1 MSNIEERVSDNAKR
15 IGSLESE
22 VGNMKVD
29 VGKMAVTVE
38 HESEKQTER
47 YQNIGT
53 QTLELKE
60 LMQERLNLDV
70 EREKSNRE
78 YRKERERQEL
88 DANLAK
94 QKWVQSLFTPQTIVI
109 VMVIILSALGI
120 TVADLPIS
128 SMVGVDVLPVAPK
141 EVPLK
146 P

>member
-60 LMQERLNLDV
+60 LMQERLNMDL
-70 EREKSNRE
+70 ERENSNRE
-78 YRKERERQEL
+78 YRKERERQEA
-88 DANLAK
+88 DASLAK
-94 QKWVQSLFTPQTIVI
+94 QKWVQSLFTPQTVVIIV
-109 VMVIILSALGI
+109 VIILSALGI

-128 SMVGVDVLPVAPK
+128 SIIGTDSVPTTPQVVPVAP
-141 EVPLK
+141 
-146 P
+146 

>member
-1 MSNIEERVSDNAKR
+1 MSNVEERISDNAKSIR
-15 IGSLESE
+15 SLESE
-22 VGNMKVD
+22 VGNIKVD

-60 LMQERLNLDV
+60 LMQERLNMDL
-70 EREKSNRE
+70 ERENSNRE
-78 YRKERERQEL
+78 YRKERERQEAE
-88 DANLAK
+88 ANLAK
-94 QKWVQSLFTPQTIVI
+94 QKWVQSLFTPQTVVI

-128 SMVGVDVLPVAPK
+128 SMIGIDSIPVTSP
-141 EVPLK
+141 ETTSGP
-146 P
+146 